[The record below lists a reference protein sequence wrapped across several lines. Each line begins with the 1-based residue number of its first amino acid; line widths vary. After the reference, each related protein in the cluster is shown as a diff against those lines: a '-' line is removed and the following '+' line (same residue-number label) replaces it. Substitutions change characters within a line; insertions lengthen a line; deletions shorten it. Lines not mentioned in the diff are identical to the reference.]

1 MNGSLTA
8 LSNELPDGD
17 ADAEF
22 TKRDLLVVLQGLAGI
37 VAAGTI
43 SDPLTVASITFRVLG
58 NFATQCNTGTLQENK
73 DKLLKWLTFGKNYAA
88 LQDSSELDFTQL
100 DVEAVPEIMKVNY
113 HMSSKM
119 ITISCKSFLAILD
132 LCDKVVVSNFSHD
145 EGVNPTRDPA

>member
-8 LSNELPDGD
+8 LFNELPDGD
-17 ADAEF
+17 ADAQF

-43 SDPLTVASITFRVLG
+43 SDPFTVASTTFRVIG

-88 LQDSSELDFTQL
+88 LKDSSELDFTQL

-119 ITISCKSFLAILD
+119 ITISCKELS
-132 LCDKVVVSNFSHD
+132 SHLR
-145 EGVNPTRDPA
+145 VMQ

>member
-8 LSNELPDGD
+8 LFNELPDGD
-17 ADAEF
+17 ADAQF

-37 VAAGTI
+37 VAAGTV
-43 SDPLTVASITFRVLG
+43 SDPFTAASTIFRVIG

-88 LQDSSELDFTQL
+88 LKDSSELDFTQL

-119 ITISCKSFLAILD
+119 IIISCKELL
-132 LCDKVVVSNFSHD
+132 SHL
-145 EGVNPTRDPA
+145 RFMQ

>member
-8 LSNELPDGD
+8 LFNELPDGD
-17 ADAEF
+17 ADAQF

-43 SDPLTVASITFRVLG
+43 SDPFTVASITFRVLG

-88 LQDSSELDFTQL
+88 LKDSSELDFTQL

-119 ITISCKSFLAILD
+119 ITISCKELL
-132 LCDKVVVSNFSHD
+132 SHL
-145 EGVNPTRDPA
+145 RFMQ